1 MKTYLAF
8 DVGGSSIKTA
18 LITADGQ
25 FISEIKRFP
34 AKSDQ
39 TTDQIIDNFLH
50 IICTMADSATQTGH
64 AFNGIGIGFP
74 GPFDYQKGISLMK
87 GLNKYD
93 SIYGVPL
100 KDILLSKLPFS
111 TQIHFAND
119 ADLYCMGECTFGVGR
134 PFHRI
139 LAVCIGTGIGSGFF
153 ADGKLVKEGL
163 EVPENGW
170 IYKTPYRDSIVDNYI
185 SATGIRRMIHQNPY
199 LANILDVK
207 ELADTAQ
214 LGNPYALSLFQE
226 FGTMLTEILP
236 TFIQQFHAEA
246 LIIGGDVAKS
256 FPLFSSPIKDL
267 LASSGVSVLPSK
279 IFSDN
284 SLLAASILFE

>member
-50 IICTMADSATQTGH
+50 IICTMADSATQAGH
-64 AFNGIGIGFP
+64 TFHGIGIGFP

-100 KDILLSKLPFS
+100 KDILLSRLPFS

-153 ADGKLVKEGL
+153 ADGKLVKKGL

-170 IYKTPYRDSIVDNYI
+170 IYKTPYQDSIVDNYV

-199 LANILDVK
+199 LTNILDVK
-207 ELADTAQ
+207 ELADAAQ

-226 FGTMLTEILP
+226 FGTMLAEILP
-236 TFIQQFHAEA
+236 TFIQQFHADA

-267 LASSGVSVLPSK
+267 LASTGVSVLPSK